1 MKTTSFPIAPFALV
15 FFLLMAAPTMAGAAS
30 LSPADLAGT
39 YRLAR
44 VNGQTYTAER
54 PAELRVG
61 PGQALAGRICN
72 TFRGQYSLDNDVIA
86 MPDFMLTRMACPGE
100 LGTVENLF
108 LQGLRSGYAVMVY
121 GDTLELRR
129 DDRIYI
135 FTKTASDASAGED
148 SSDTASGRPGTAAG
162 STGSTATS
170 GTGTVNAA
178 DLVGRTFILARVDGK
193 PFQSEMGRQPS
204 ISFASDMRVSGSACN
219 QFSGPGELEDGVLTV
234 ANAASTMMLCVDQ
247 ALSAF
252 ERDFHQMLR
261 DGATV
266 SLDGDTLT
274 LSRDSRRFEYTLE

>member
-1 MKTTSFPIAPFALV
+1 MKTMTLALAAFAVVL
-15 FFLLMAAPTMAGAAS
+15 AATTMARAANLAS
-30 LSPADLAGT
+30 NDLAGT
-39 YRLAR
+39 YRLTR
-44 VNGQTYTAER
+44 VNGQAYDADR
-54 PAELRVG
+54 PAELRIG
-61 PGQALAGRICN
+61 PGMAMAGRICN

-100 LGTVENLF
+100 LGTGDPQF
-108 LQGLRSGYAVMVY
+108 LQGLRRGYAAMVY

-135 FTKTASDASAGED
+135 FSKTAAGDGDSETGTAPDATTGQPDASAG
-148 SSDTASGRPGTAAG
+148 
-162 STGSTATS
+162 
-170 GTGTVNAA
+170 TGTVGA
-178 DLVGRTFILARVDGK
+178 DDLMGRTFILARVDGQ
-193 PFQSEMGRQPS
+193 PFRSGMGRQPS

-219 QFSGPGELEDGVLTV
+219 QYSGPGELEDGVLTV

-266 SLDGDTLT
+266 SLDGETLT
-274 LSRDSRRFEYTLE
+274 LSRGSRTFEYTLE